1 MNEID
6 LATLLL
12 RIGLGVMI
20 ALHGWNKV
28 KSPGSRAGTASWFA
42 SIGMRAPRLQAA
54 SAAGTEILSGVLLA
68 VGLFVPTAAGALI
81 ATMVVAIVVAHRS
94 NGFFIFN
101 EGQGWEYCALIIVGG
116 LAVGS
121 LGGGR
126 ASLDHAIG
134 VEYGSLWGFWTALIL
149 GVGGAALHLLASYRP
164 APLGKS

>member
-6 LATLLL
+6 LAALVL

-20 ALHGWNKV
+20 ALHGRNKI
-28 KSPGSRAGTASWFA
+28 KSAGSRAATASWFA

-54 SAAGTEILSGVLLA
+54 SAAWTEIVSGVLLA
-68 VGLFVPTAAGALI
+68 IGLFVPTATGALI

-101 EGQGWEYCALIIVGG
+101 EGQGWEYCAIIIVAG

-126 ASLDHAIG
+126 ASLDHAMG
-134 VEYGSLWGFWTALIL
+134 VEYGGLWGFWTALIL

-164 APLGKS
+164 ASPGKP